1 MVKYQKL
8 AIAPDGAIVFRSTGK
23 IATGN
28 LAVKDNRVYK
38 NGRLYGY
45 IGKPTKTQL
54 TKIERV
60 AQSPTRKHRAKVVNE
75 VERIRKEGIEIPALP
90 DVKTSANIRKWLSA
104 VSLTGDAVKYL
115 HNSIGIRGEVEI
127 SKVTQSRLNYAKV
140 IKKAIDSGKIS
151 PVDGDKMIEAMYK
164 ASDHAT
170 RIKLWNDTA
179 QLFEQLGFKY
189 EIHSRI
195 KDHEE

>member
-8 AIAPDGAIVFRSTGK
+8 AIAPDGAIVFRATGK

-28 LAVKDNRVYK
+28 LSVKDKRVYK

-45 IGKPTKTQL
+45 IGKPSKAQL
-54 TKIERV
+54 TKIEKV
-60 AQSPTRKHRAKVVNE
+60 AQSPTRKHRAKVVDE
-75 VERIRKEGIEIPALP
+75 VKRIRKEGIEIPELP

-115 HNSIGIRGEVEI
+115 HNQVGIRGEVEI

-140 IKKAIDSGKIS
+140 IKKAIDSGKLS
-151 PVDGDKMIEAMYK
+151 AVEGDKMIEAMYK
-164 ASDHAT
+164 AEDHIT
-170 RIKLWNDTA
+170 RIRLWNETA
-179 QLFEQLGFKY
+179 ELFEQLGFKY
-189 EIHSRI
+189 EIHSRV

>member
-1 MVKYQKL
+1 MAKYQKL

-23 IATGN
+23 IASGN

-45 IGKPTKTQL
+45 IGKPTKAQL
-54 TKIERV
+54 TKIEKV
-60 AQSPTRKHRAKVVNE
+60 AQSPTRKHRAKVIEE
-75 VERIRKEGIEIPALP
+75 VKRIRKEGVEIAPLP

-104 VSLTGDAVKYL
+104 TTLTGEAVKYL
-115 HNSIGIRGEVEI
+115 HNTIGIRGEVEI
-127 SKVTQSRLNYAKV
+127 SKVTQSRLNYAQV
-140 IKKAIDSGKIS
+140 INKAIKSGKLSAIE
-151 PVDGDKMIEAMYK
+151 GDKMIKAMYD
-164 ASDHAT
+164 ATDHKT
-170 RIKLWNDTA
+170 RIDLWNATA

-189 EIHSRI
+189 EIHSRV